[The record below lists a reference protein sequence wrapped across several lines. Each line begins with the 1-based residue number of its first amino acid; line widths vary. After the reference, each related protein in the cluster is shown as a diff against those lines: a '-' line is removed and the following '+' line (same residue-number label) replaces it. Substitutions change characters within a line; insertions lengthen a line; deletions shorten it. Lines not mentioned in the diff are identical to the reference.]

1 MPDGDIQALV
11 QLVERLGAECP
22 WTKQQDCHDM
32 IYYTRKEL
40 LEVEDV
46 FRGASKGRGSV
57 DAADLTKELGDVLFD
72 ALMMIEVTRRN
83 HSQVSINACAASALD
98 KLRRRAP
105 YMFDGKGASS
115 IEEAEAGWQAAK
127 QAERDAEKA
136 SAAAASAER
145 QSGVAAAPANSV
157 PAEGAQADALQST
170 RKPPSSRP
178 PQGHQTPALA
188 EPARA
193 APPGDVL
200 SESDDDGGLAEWE
213 SDFKKAAGPPSE
225 DEDSGED

>member
-57 DAADLTKELGDVLFD
+57 DAADLTKELGDVLFG

-83 HSQVSINACAASALD
+83 HSQNIRNAW
-98 KLRRRAP
+98 RRRRSTSSGAGHHICS
-105 YMFDGKGASS
+105 MARSLKHEEAGKDGKQSKRARCREGVRCGGREAVRRGCGTRQFSARGRSS
-115 IEEAEAGWQAAK
+115 
-127 QAERDAEKA
+127 
-136 SAAAASAER
+136 S
-145 QSGVAAAPANSV
+145 
-157 PAEGAQADALQST
+157 
-170 RKPPSSRP
+170 
-178 PQGHQTPALA
+178 
-188 EPARA
+188 
-193 APPGDVL
+193 
-200 SESDDDGGLAEWE
+200 
-213 SDFKKAAGPPSE
+213 
-225 DEDSGED
+225 